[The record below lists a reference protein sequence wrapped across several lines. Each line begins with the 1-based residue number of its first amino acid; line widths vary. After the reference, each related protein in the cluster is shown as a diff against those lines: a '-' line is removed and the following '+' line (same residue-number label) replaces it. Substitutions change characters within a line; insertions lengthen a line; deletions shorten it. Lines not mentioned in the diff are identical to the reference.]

1 MSKPVVL
8 VTGPVATRSGYGA
21 HARDIARALINLD
34 KYDVKIWNVKWGST
48 PMNALEKGNPNDDMI
63 IERLLM
69 EPSLPQQPE
78 IHIHIV
84 IPNEFQTFGKYNIGI
99 TAGLECTAIPVKW
112 VEGMNKMDMNIVPSK
127 FVKESVLSTS
137 FDVIDEN
144 TKQLKAQI
152 KVEKPVEVLFEGAD
166 TNIFKKTKEFT
177 KDLVDE
183 FKNVKN
189 SFNFLYTGHWLQG
202 NLGEDRKDTG
212 MLIKVFLETFK
223 DKKKRPG
230 LILKTSGAGFSVL
243 DREDILNKIEKI
255 KSQTDGDLPNIYLM
269 HGDFTDEEMN
279 QLYNHPKVKAHIN
292 ITHGEGFGRPL
303 LEASLTEK
311 PVIASNWS
319 GHIDF
324 LSSNAVLLGGAL
336 GNVPKKAFPKDM
348 RVDGAQ
354 WFTVN
359 YNNTSGIMMDVFK
372 SYKKYTLNAK
382 KLSMMNKKMFS
393 LDAMTKRFGQI
404 LDEYLPEFPK
414 EVKLEL
420 PKLKKVGSEE
430 PPKAK
435 LPKLKKV

>member
-1 MSKPVVL
+1 
-8 VTGPVATRSGYGA
+8 
-21 HARDIARALINLD
+21 
-34 KYDVKIWNVKWGST
+34 
-48 PMNALEKGNPNDDMI
+48 
-63 IERLLM
+63 
-69 EPSLPQQPE
+69 
-78 IHIHIV
+78 
-84 IPNEFQTFGKYNIGI
+84 
-99 TAGLECTAIPVKW
+99 
-112 VEGMNKMDMNIVPSK
+112 
-127 FVKESVLSTS
+127 
-137 FDVIDEN
+137 
-144 TKQLKAQI
+144 
-152 KVEKPVEVLFEGAD
+152 
-166 TNIFKKTKEFT
+166 
-177 KDLVDE
+177 
-183 FKNVKN
+183 
-189 SFNFLYTGHWLQG
+189 
-202 NLGEDRKDTG
+202 
-212 MLIKVFLETFK
+212 
-223 DKKKRPG
+223 
-230 LILKTSGAGFSVL
+230 
-243 DREDILNKIEKI
+243 
-255 KSQTDGDLPNIYLM
+255 M
-269 HGDFTDEEMN
+269 HGDFSDEEMN

-319 GHIDF
+319 GHVDF

-336 GNVPKKAFPKDM
+336 GKVPKKAFPKDM

-393 LDAMTKRFGQI
+393 LDAMTRRFGQI

-420 PKLKKVGSEE
+420 PKLKKVGSVE

>member
-1 MSKPVVL
+1 MSKPVCL

-21 HARDIARALINLD
+21 HARDIARSLIELD
-34 KYDVKIWNVKWGST
+34 KFDVKIWNVRWGNT
-48 PMNALEKGNPNDDMI
+48 PMNALNDMEPRDKI
-63 IERLLM
+63 LIDRLLQNPHL
-69 EPSLPQQPE
+69 PSQPD
-78 IHIHIV
+78 IHVHVV
-84 IPNEFQTFGKYNIGI
+84 IPNEFSPIGKYNIGV
-99 TAGLECTAIPVKW
+99 TAGLECTAVPPSW
-112 VEGMNKMDMNIVPSK
+112 LEGMNRMDMNIVPSK
-127 FVKESVLSTS
+127 FVKNTFETVK
-137 FDVIDEN
+137 FDIQDDK
-144 TKQLKAQI
+144 TGQLKGTVANNKKI
-152 KVEKPVEVLFEGAD
+152 EVLFEGAD
-166 TNIFKKTKEFT
+166 TKIYKKTKEFS
-177 KDLVDE
+177 KSLVNE
-183 FKNVKN
+183 MKKVEET
-189 SFNFLYTGHWLQG
+189 FNFLYVGHWLQG
-202 NLGEDRKDTG
+202 KLGEDRKDTG

-269 HGDFTDEEMN
+269 HGDFSDEEMN

-319 GHIDF
+319 GHVDF

-336 GNVPKKAFPKDM
+336 GKVPKKAFPKDM

-393 LDAMTKRFGQI
+393 LDAMTRRFGQI

-430 PPKAK
+430 PPKAN
-435 LPKLKKV
+435 LPKLKKF

>member
-1 MSKPVVL
+1 MSKPVCL

-21 HARDIARALINLD
+21 HARDIARSLIELD
-34 KYDVKIWNVKWGST
+34 KFDVKIWNVRWGNT
-48 PMNALEKGNPNDDMI
+48 PMNALNDMEPRDKI
-63 IERLLM
+63 LIDRLLQNPQL
-69 EPSLPQQPE
+69 PSQPD
-78 IHIHIV
+78 IHVHVV
-84 IPNEFQTFGKYNIGI
+84 IPNEFSPIGKYNIGV
-99 TAGLECTAIPVKW
+99 TAGLECTAVPPSW
-112 VEGMNKMDMNIVPSK
+112 LEGMNRMDMNIVPSK
-127 FVKESVLSTS
+127 FVKNTFETVK
-137 FDVIDEN
+137 FDIQDDK
-144 TKQLKAQI
+144 TGQLKGTVANNKKI
-152 KVEKPVEVLFEGAD
+152 EVLFEGAD
-166 TNIFKKTKEFT
+166 TKIYKKTKEFS
-177 KDLVDE
+177 KSLVNE
-183 FKNVKN
+183 MKKVEET
-189 SFNFLYTGHWLQG
+189 FNFLYVGHWLQG
-202 NLGEDRKDTG
+202 KLGEDRKDTG

-269 HGDFTDEEMN
+269 HGDFSDEEMN

-319 GHIDF
+319 GHVDF

-336 GNVPKKAFPKDM
+336 GKVPKKAFPKDM

-359 YNNTSGIMMDVFK
+359 YSNTSGIMMDVFK

-393 LDAMTKRFGQI
+393 LDAMTRRFGQI

>member
-1 MSKPVVL
+1 MSKPVCL

-21 HARDIARALINLD
+21 HARDIARSLIELD
-34 KYDVKIWNVKWGST
+34 KFDVKIWNVRWGNT
-48 PMNALEKGNPNDDMI
+48 PMNALNDMEPRDKI
-63 IERLLM
+63 LIDRLLQNPQL
-69 EPSLPQQPE
+69 PSQPD
-78 IHIHIV
+78 IHVHVV
-84 IPNEFQTFGKYNIGI
+84 IPNEFSPIGKYNIGV
-99 TAGLECTAIPVKW
+99 TAGLECTAVPPSW
-112 VEGMNKMDMNIVPSK
+112 LEGMNRMDMNIVPSK
-127 FVKESVLSTS
+127 FVKNTFETVK
-137 FDVIDEN
+137 FDIQDDK
-144 TKQLKAQI
+144 TGQLKGTVANNKKI
-152 KVEKPVEVLFEGAD
+152 EVLFEGAD
-166 TNIFKKTKEFT
+166 TKIYKKTKEFS
-177 KDLVDE
+177 KSLVNEMKKVDE
-183 FKNVKN
+183 T
-189 SFNFLYTGHWLQG
+189 FNFLYVGHWLQG
-202 NLGEDRKDTG
+202 KLGEDRKDTG

-269 HGDFTDEEMN
+269 HGDFSDEEMN

-319 GHIDF
+319 GHVDF

-336 GNVPKKAFPKDM
+336 GKVPKKAFPKDM

-393 LDAMTKRFGQI
+393 LDAMTRRFGQI

>member
-1 MSKPVVL
+1 MSKPVCL

-21 HARDIARALINLD
+21 HARDIARSLIELD
-34 KYDVKIWNVKWGST
+34 KFDVKIWNVRWGNT
-48 PMNALEKGNPNDDMI
+48 PMNALNDMEPRDKI
-63 IERLLM
+63 LIDRLLQNPQL
-69 EPSLPQQPE
+69 PSQPD
-78 IHIHIV
+78 IHVHVV
-84 IPNEFQTFGKYNIGI
+84 IPNEFSPIGKYNIGV
-99 TAGLECTAIPVKW
+99 TAGLECTAVPPSW
-112 VEGMNKMDMNIVPSK
+112 LEGMNRMDMNIVPSK
-127 FVKESVLSTS
+127 FVKNTFETVK
-137 FDVIDEN
+137 FDIQDDK
-144 TKQLKAQI
+144 TGQLKGTVANNKKI
-152 KVEKPVEVLFEGAD
+152 EVLFEGAD
-166 TNIFKKTKEFT
+166 TKIYKKTKEFS
-177 KDLVDE
+177 KSLVNE
-183 FKNVKN
+183 MKKVEET
-189 SFNFLYTGHWLQG
+189 FNFLYVGHWLQG
-202 NLGEDRKDTG
+202 KLGEDRKDTG

-223 DKKKRPG
+223 HKKKRPG

-269 HGDFTDEEMN
+269 HGDFSDEEMN

-319 GHIDF
+319 GHVDF

-336 GNVPKKAFPKDM
+336 GKVPKKAFPKDM

-393 LDAMTKRFGQI
+393 LDAMTRRFGQI